1 MFLPIIAIINIGP
14 GCAIPVIQKD
24 GLPVKEDPAE

>member
-1 MFLPIIAIINIGP
+1 MFSLFFAIINIGP
-14 GCAIPVIQKD
+14 GCAFPVIQTD